1 MSASATVPSSAPL
14 TDQPISVPRRPLD
27 FEDYIDIVRRHRSWI
42 LGPAFLGLVLGV
54 VTAFLWEDS
63 YVARGKIRITPP
75 QVPTRFVPG
84 NVNEEMTARIN
95 AIAQE
100 IITRSSLQNLI
111 QTYNLYPDDR
121 KRLPME
127 DVIDRMRRAIG
138 IDNIQSYG
146 RSGAPQYHVFTV
158 SFVYSDRR
166 LAQKICSELID
177 RFTKQSIE
185 SRLNSSRQTTLF
197 LSDQY
202 EAAKRELDDLD
213 AKIAV
218 FKSKYFGELP
228 EQEQL
233 VMTRLSGMES
243 TLQATAGQLSRAQ
256 QEKLQLE
263 TQLRDLRDQAAALAN
278 SARSAE
284 TSAVVAAQR
293 NPKILE
299 LQREIERSSNQLRV
313 LRESYTDSHPDIR
326 RLLAY
331 IENRE
336 KQLDELLAEDRKQQA
351 STAAAAGAPA
361 PAGMPES
368 VQARLRELNS
378 SIVRLQA
385 ALQAKDM
392 EIEDY
397 NRQIN
402 DLKNRIKATQAK
414 LETGA
419 SVSQEYLQL
428 IRERELAARRYEDLG
443 RKLQDS
449 AMATDLVSR
458 GQSET
463 MEVLESPVIPEEP
476 VAPNRPLIIA
486 VGLAIGAAVGI
497 GLASVREIKDTS
509 LKNLKDVRAY
519 TKLTVLGSIPLLEN
533 DFVVRRRRRI
543 AWMLWALAIVVGV
556 SMMAGA
562 VFYYYSQ
569 RG

>member
-1 MSASATVPSSAPL
+1 MSAMPATSLSQAPE
-14 TDQPISVPRRPLD
+14 QPLSVPRRPLD
-27 FEDYIDIVRRHRSWI
+27 FEDYIEIARRHRTWI

-54 VTAFLWEDS
+54 VTAYLWEDS
-63 YVARGKIRITPP
+63 YIARGKIRITPP
-75 QVPTRFVPG
+75 QVPARLVPG
-84 NVNEEMTARIN
+84 NVGEELTARIN

-127 DVIDRMRRAIG
+127 DVIDTMRKAIG
-138 IDNIQSYG
+138 IDNIESYS
-146 RSGAPQYHVFTV
+146 RSGAPRFHVFTV

-166 LAQKICSELID
+166 LAQKICAELID

-202 EAAKRELDDLD
+202 ESAKRELDDLD
-213 AKIAV
+213 ARIAV
-218 FKSKYFGELP
+218 FRSRYFGELP
-228 EQEQL
+228 EQEQM
-233 VMTRLSGMES
+233 VVSRLSTMEAS
-243 TLQATAGQLSRAQ
+243 LQATTGQLSRAQ
-256 QEKLQLE
+256 QDRLQLE
-263 TQLRDLRDQAAALAN
+263 TQLRELRERAAVLSQPPPAESVEAAA
-278 SARSAE
+278 RS
-284 TSAVVAAQR
+284 
-293 NPKILE
+293 NPKIAE
-299 LQREIERSSNQLRV
+299 MQREIERARNSLRI
-313 LRESYTDSHPDIR
+313 LRESYTESHPDVR
-326 RLLAY
+326 RLTAF
-331 IENRE
+331 IEGRE
-336 KQLDELLAEDRKQQA
+336 AQLKDLLEEEKKTIA
-351 STAAAAGAPA
+351 SAA
-361 PAGMPES
+361 PAGTSPRALPAAAVEKLQEVS
-368 VQARLRELNS
+368 GAIARVQT
-378 SIVRLQA
+378 

-392 EIEDY
+392 EIDDY

-402 DLKNRIKATQAK
+402 DLKNRIRATQAK
-414 LETGA
+414 LESGA

-428 IRERELAARRYEDLG
+428 VRERELAARRYEDLG

-449 AMATDLVSR
+449 NMATDLVSR

-476 VAPNRPLIIA
+476 IAPNRPLIIA
-486 VGLAIGAAVGI
+486 VGLALGAAVGI
-497 GLASVREIKDTS
+497 ALASFREIKDAS

-543 AWMLWALAIVVGV
+543 AWLAWAVALLTGTLL
-556 SMMAGA
+556 MAGA
-562 VFYYYSQ
+562 VLYYYTQ

>member
-1 MSASATVPSSAPL
+1 MSAMPAQTAPSFA
-14 TDQPISVPRRPLD
+14 DQPVTVPRRPLD
-27 FEDYIDIVRRHRSWI
+27 LEDYVEIARRHRAWI

-63 YVARGKIRITPP
+63 YIARGKIRITPP
-75 QVPTRFVPG
+75 QVPARLVPG
-84 NVNEEMTARIN
+84 NVGEELTARIN

-138 IDNIQSYG
+138 IDNIESYS
-146 RSGAPQYHVFTV
+146 RSGAPRYHVFTV
-158 SFVYSDRR
+158 SFIYSDRR

-202 EAAKRELDDLD
+202 EAAKRELDDID
-213 AKIAV
+213 ARIAV
-218 FKSKYFGELP
+218 FRSRYFGELP
-228 EQEQL
+228 EQEQM
-233 VMTRLSGMES
+233 VVSRLSTMEAS
-243 TLQATAGQLSRAQ
+243 LQATAGQLSRAQ
-256 QEKLQLE
+256 QDRIQLE
-263 TQLRDLRDQAAALAN
+263 TQLRELREEAAAL
-278 SARSAE
+278 SQQPSPGE
-284 TSAVVAAQR
+284 TAAIAAQS
-293 NPKILE
+293 NPKIAE
-299 LQREIERSSNQLRV
+299 LQREIERSRNTLRV
-313 LRESYTDSHPDIR
+313 MKESYTDSHPDVR
-326 RLLAY
+326 RLTLF
-331 IENRE
+331 IEGRE
-336 KQLDELLAEDRKQQA
+336 EQLKELIEQEKKNLPEG
-351 STAAAAGAPA
+351 AAGQAKGSRSIPA
-361 PAGMPES
+361 ANL
-368 VQARLRELNS
+368 QKLREVS
-378 SIVRLQA
+378 SAIARVQA

-402 DLKNRIKATQAK
+402 DLKNRIKATQGK
-414 LETGA
+414 LESGV
-419 SVSQEYLQL
+419 SISQEYLQL
-428 IRERELAARRYEDLG
+428 VRDRELAARRYEDLG

-449 AMATDLVSR
+449 NMATDLVSR

-476 VAPNRPLIIA
+476 IAPNRPLIIA
-486 VGLAIGAAVGI
+486 VGVALGLAVGI
-497 GLASVREIKDTS
+497 GLASVREIKDSS

-519 TKLTVLGSIPLLEN
+519 TRLTVLGSIPLLEN

-543 AWMLWALAIVVGV
+543 AWLAWACAFLVGV
-556 SMMAGA
+556 LMMAGA
-562 VFYYYSQ
+562 VFYYYTQ

>member
-1 MSASATVPSSAPL
+1 MPAMPALTNPPATE
-14 TDQPISVPRRPLD
+14 QPISVPRRTLD
-27 FEDYIDIVRRHRSWI
+27 FEDYVDIARRHRAWI

-54 VTAFLWEDS
+54 ITAFLWEDS

-75 QVPTRFVPG
+75 QVPARLVPG
-84 NVNEEMTARIN
+84 NVGEELTARIN

-127 DVIDRMRRAIG
+127 DVIDRMRRSIG
-138 IDNIQSYG
+138 IDNIESYS
-146 RSGAPQYHVFTV
+146 RSGAPRYHVFTV

-166 LAQKICSELID
+166 LAQRVVAELID

-213 AKIAV
+213 ARIAV
-218 FKSKYFGELP
+218 FRTKYFGELP
-228 EQEQL
+228 EQEQMA
-233 VMTRLSGMES
+233 VSRLSTMEAS
-243 TLQATAGQLSRAQ
+243 LQATTGQLSRAQ
-256 QEKLQLE
+256 QDRIQLE
-263 TQLRDLRDQAAALAN
+263 TQLRELREQAAALSQQPQA
-278 SARSAE
+278 AD
-284 TSAVVAAQR
+284 TVVQAAQR

-299 LQREIERSSNQLRV
+299 LQRELDRARNSLRV
-313 LRESYTDSHPDIR
+313 LRESYTDSHPDVR
-326 RLLAY
+326 RLATF
-331 IENRE
+331 IEGRE
-336 KQLDELLAEDRKQQA
+336 IQLKELIEEEKKLLAEPPA
-351 STAAAAGAPA
+351 SQPAAARPIPA
-361 PAGMPES
+361 ENL
-368 VQARLRELNS
+368 QRLRELS
-378 SIVRLQA
+378 SAIARVQA

-402 DLKNRIKATQAK
+402 DLKNRIKTTQSR
-414 LETGA
+414 LESGA
-419 SVSQEYLQL
+419 AVSQEYLQL
-428 IRERELAARRYEDLG
+428 VRDRELAARRYEDLG
-443 RKLQDS
+443 HKLQDS
-449 AMATDLVSR
+449 SMATDLVSR

-476 VAPNRPLIIA
+476 IAPNRPLIIA
-486 VGLAIGAAVGI
+486 VGVALGLAVGV

-519 TKLTVLGSIPLLEN
+519 TRLTVLGSIPLLEN

-543 AWMLWALAIVVGV
+543 SWLAWAFAILLGMLL
-556 SMMAGA
+556 MAGA
-562 VFYYYSQ
+562 VFYYYTQ

>member
-1 MSASATVPSSAPL
+1 MSAMPAQTAPPVAEQSL
-14 TDQPISVPRRPLD
+14 SVSRRPLD
-27 FEDYIDIVRRHRSWI
+27 LEDYVEVARRHRAWI

-54 VTAFLWEDS
+54 ITAFLWEDS
-63 YVARGKIRITPP
+63 YIARGKIRITPP
-75 QVPTRFVPG
+75 QVPARLVPG
-84 NVNEEMTARIN
+84 NVGEELTARIN

-127 DVIDRMRRAIG
+127 DVIDQMRRAIG
-138 IDNIQSYG
+138 IDNIESYS
-146 RSGAPQYHVFTV
+146 RSGAPRYHVFTV
-158 SFVYSDRR
+158 SFIYSDRR

-202 EAAKRELDDLD
+202 ESAKRELDDID
-213 AKIAV
+213 ARIAV
-218 FKSKYFGELP
+218 FRSKYFGELP
-228 EQEQL
+228 EQEQM
-233 VMTRLSGMES
+233 VVSRLSTMES
-243 TLQATAGQLSRAQ
+243 SLQATAGQLSRAQ
-256 QEKLQLE
+256 QDRIQLE
-263 TQLRDLRDQAAALAN
+263 TQLRELREEAAALSQQPPA
-278 SARSAE
+278 AE
-284 TSAVVAAQR
+284 AAAIAAQS
-293 NPKILE
+293 NPKIGE
-299 LQREIERSSNQLRV
+299 LQREIERSRNSLRV
-313 LRESYTDSHPDIR
+313 LRESYTDSHPDVR
-326 RLLAY
+326 RLILF
-331 IENRE
+331 IEGRE
-336 KQLDELLAEDRKQQA
+336 AQLKELIEEEKKRLAEM
-351 STAAAAGAPA
+351 
-361 PAGMPES
+361 PAGQGRE
-368 VQARLRELNS
+368 ARGIPAANMQKLREVS
-378 SIVRLQA
+378 SAIARVQT

-402 DLKNRIKATQAK
+402 DLKNRIKATQGK
-414 LETGA
+414 LESGVA
-419 SVSQEYLQL
+419 VSQEYLQL
-428 IRERELAARRYEDLG
+428 VRDRELAARRYEDLS

-449 AMATDLVSR
+449 NMATDLVSR

-476 VAPNRPLIIA
+476 IAPNRPLIIA
-486 VGLAIGAAVGI
+486 VGVALGLAVGI

-519 TKLTVLGSIPLLEN
+519 TRLTVLGSIPLLEN

-543 AWMLWALAIVVGV
+543 AWLAWACAVLVGLLL
-556 SMMAGA
+556 MAGA
-562 VFYYYSQ
+562 VFYYYTQ

>member
-1 MSASATVPSSAPL
+1 MPAMPAQTIQPVPEQPL
-14 TDQPISVPRRPLD
+14 SVPRRALD
-27 FEDYIDIVRRHRSWI
+27 FEDYVDVARRHRAWI

-54 VTAFLWEDS
+54 ITAFLWEDS

-75 QVPTRFVPG
+75 QIPARLVPG
-84 NVNEEMTARIN
+84 NVSEELTARIN

-138 IDNIQSYG
+138 IDNIESYS
-146 RSGAPQYHVFTV
+146 RSGTPRYHVFTV

-166 LAQKICSELID
+166 LAQRIVAELID

-202 EAAKRELDDLD
+202 ESAKRELDDLD
-213 AKIAV
+213 ARIAV
-218 FKSKYFGELP
+218 FRTRYFGELP
-228 EQEQL
+228 EQEQM
-233 VMTRLSGMES
+233 VVSRLSTMEAS
-243 TLQATAGQLSRAQ
+243 LQATSGQLSRAQ
-256 QEKLQLE
+256 QDRIQLE
-263 TQLRDLRDQAAALAN
+263 SQLRELREQAAAL
-278 SARSAE
+278 SQQSQTPE
-284 TSAVVAAQR
+284 TAALAAQR
-293 NPKILE
+293 NPRIIE
-299 LQREIERSSNQLRV
+299 AQREIERARNSLRL
-313 LRESYTDSHPDIR
+313 LRESYTDSHPDVR
-326 RLLAY
+326 RLMAF
-331 IENRE
+331 IEGRE
-336 KQLDELLAEDRKQQA
+336 GHLKDLIEEERKFLAEAPA
-351 STAAAAGAPA
+351 SQPAAARSIP
-361 PAGMPES
+361 PEIL
-368 VQARLRELNS
+368 QRLRETS
-378 SIVRLQA
+378 SAIARLQA
-385 ALQAKDM
+385 ALQSKDM

-402 DLKNRIKATQAK
+402 DLKNRIKTTQGR
-414 LETGA
+414 LESGA
-419 SVSQEYLQL
+419 SISQEYLQL
-428 IRERELAARRYEDLG
+428 VRDRELAARRYEDLS

-449 AMATDLVSR
+449 SMATDLVSR

-476 VAPNRPLIIA
+476 IAPNRPLIIA
-486 VGLAIGAAVGI
+486 VGVALGLAVGI
-497 GLASVREIKDTS
+497 GLASVREIKDSS

-519 TKLTVLGSIPLLEN
+519 TRLTVLGSIPLLEN

-543 AWMLWALAIVVGV
+543 SWLAWAFAVLLGLCL
-556 SMMAGA
+556 MAGA
-562 VFYYYSQ
+562 MFYYYTQ

>member
-1 MSASATVPSSAPL
+1 MSAMPLQSAPL
-14 TDQPISVPRRPLD
+14 AGDQPLSVPRRPLD
-27 FEDYIDIVRRHRSWI
+27 LEDYVDVARRHRAWI

-54 VTAFLWEDS
+54 ITAFLWEDS
-63 YVARGKIRITPP
+63 YIARGKIRITPP
-75 QVPTRFVPG
+75 QVPARLVPG
-84 NVNEEMTARIN
+84 NVGEELTARIN

-111 QTYNLYPDDR
+111 QTYNLYPEDR

-138 IDNIQSYG
+138 IDNIGSYS
-146 RSGAPQYHVFTV
+146 RSGSPRYHVFTV

-202 EAAKRELDDLD
+202 ESAKRELDDID
-213 AKIAV
+213 ARIAV
-218 FKSKYFGELP
+218 FRSKYFGQLP
-228 EQEQL
+228 EQEQM
-233 VMTRLSGMES
+233 VVSRLSSMEAS
-243 TLQATAGQLSRAQ
+243 LQATTGQLSRAQ
-256 QEKLQLE
+256 QDRIQLE
-263 TQLRDLRDQAAALAN
+263 TQLRELREEAAALSQQPPAADTAAIA
-278 SARSAE
+278 AR
-284 TSAVVAAQR
+284 T
-293 NPKILE
+293 NPRIGE
-299 LQREIERSSNQLRV
+299 LQREIERSRNTLRV
-313 LRESYTDSHPDIR
+313 LRESYTDTHPDVR
-326 RLLAY
+326 RLVAF
-331 IENRE
+331 IEGRE
-336 KQLDELLAEDRKQQA
+336 AQLNELIEEEKKRLAEAPAAKGSPARAVPAASAQKLREV
-351 STAAAAGAPA
+351 STAI
-361 PAGMPES
+361 
-368 VQARLRELNS
+368 AR
-378 SIVRLQA
+378 VQA

-392 EIEDY
+392 EIEEH

-402 DLKNRIKATQAK
+402 ELKNRIKATQGK
-414 LETGA
+414 LEAGV

-428 IRERELAARRYEDLG
+428 VRDRELAARRYEELS

-449 AMATDLVSR
+449 NMATDLVSR

-476 VAPNRPLIIA
+476 IAPNRPLIIA
-486 VGLAIGAAVGI
+486 VGVVLGLAVGI
-497 GLASVREIKDTS
+497 GLASVREIKDSS

-519 TKLTVLGSIPLLEN
+519 TRLTVLGSIPLLEN

-543 AWMLWALAIVVGV
+543 GWLAWTCAILVGLLL
-556 SMMAGA
+556 MAGA
-562 VFYYYSQ
+562 VFYYYTQ

>member
-1 MSASATVPSSAPL
+1 MSAMPATPMPQATEQPL
-14 TDQPISVPRRPLD
+14 SVPRRPLD
-27 FEDYIDIVRRHRSWI
+27 FEDYIEIARRHRAWI

-54 VTAFLWEDS
+54 VTAYLWEDS
-63 YVARGKIRITPP
+63 YIARGKIRITPP
-75 QVPTRFVPG
+75 QVPARLVPG
-84 NVNEEMTARIN
+84 NVGEELTARIN

-127 DVIDRMRRAIG
+127 DVIDTMRKAIG
-138 IDNIQSYG
+138 IDNIESYA
-146 RSGAPQYHVFTV
+146 RSGAPRFHVFTV

-166 LAQKICSELID
+166 LAQRICAELID

-213 AKIAV
+213 ARIAV
-218 FKSKYFGELP
+218 FRSKYFGELP
-228 EQEQL
+228 EQEQM
-233 VMTRLSGMES
+233 VVSRLSTMEAS
-243 TLQATAGQLSRAQ
+243 LQATTGQLSRAQ
-256 QEKLQLE
+256 QDRLQLE
-263 TQLRDLRDQAAALAN
+263 TQLRELRERAAALSQPPPVETVEAA
-278 SARSAE
+278 ARS
-284 TSAVVAAQR
+284 
-293 NPKILE
+293 NPKIAE
-299 LQREIERSSNQLRV
+299 MQREIERARNSLRI
-313 LRESYTDSHPDIR
+313 LRESYTDSHPDVR
-326 RLLAY
+326 RLTAF
-331 IENRE
+331 IEGRE
-336 KQLDELLAEDRKQQA
+336 AQLKDLLEEEKKVVA
-351 STAAAAGAPA
+351 SAAPTGTSPRALPAAAVEKLQEISSAIAR
-361 PAGMPES
+361 
-368 VQARLRELNS
+368 VQT
-378 SIVRLQA
+378 

-392 EIEDY
+392 EIDDY

-402 DLKNRIKATQAK
+402 DLKNRIRATQAK
-414 LETGA
+414 LESGA

-428 IRERELAARRYEDLG
+428 VREREIAARRYEDLG
-443 RKLQDS
+443 HKLQDS
-449 AMATDLVSR
+449 NMATDLVSR

-476 VAPNRPLIIA
+476 IAPNRPLIIA
-486 VGLAIGAAVGI
+486 VGLALGAAVGI
-497 GLASVREIKDTS
+497 ALASFREIRDSS

-543 AWMLWALAIVVGV
+543 AWLAWAVALLAGILL
-556 SMMAGA
+556 MAGA
-562 VFYYYSQ
+562 VLYYYTQ

>member
-1 MSASATVPSSAPL
+1 M
-14 TDQPISVPRRPLD
+14 DQPISVPRRPLD
-27 FEDYIDIVRRHRSWI
+27 FEDYIDILRRHRSWI
-42 LGPAFLGLVLGV
+42 LGPTFLGLVFGV

-63 YVARGKIRITPP
+63 YVARGKIRVTPP
-75 QVPTRFVPG
+75 QVPARFVPG
-84 NVNEEMTARIN
+84 NVSEEMTARIN

-138 IDNIQSYG
+138 IDNIQSYS
-146 RSGAPQYHVFTV
+146 RSGSPQYHVFTV

-177 RFTKQSIE
+177 RFTRQSIE

-202 EAAKRELDDLD
+202 EAAKRELDEID
-213 AKIAV
+213 ARIAV

-256 QEKLQLE
+256 QDKLQLE
-263 TQLRDLRDQAAALAN
+263 TQLRDLREQAAALVQPAPAAES
-278 SARSAE
+278 SA
-284 TSAVVAAQR
+284 VAAQR
-293 NPKILE
+293 NPKIAE
-299 LQREIERSSNQLRV
+299 LQREIERARNSLRV
-313 LRESYTDSHPDIR
+313 LRESYTESHPDVQ
-326 RLLAY
+326 RLVAF
-331 IENRE
+331 IEGRE
-336 KQLDELLAEDRKQQA
+336 KQLEEILQEDRKQQQE
-351 STAAAAGAPA
+351 AAASPGRAAVHA
-361 PAGMPES
+361 IPEATL
-368 VQARLRELNS
+368 ARLRELNS
-378 SIVRLQA
+378 AIVRLQA

-402 DLKNRIKATQAK
+402 DLKNRIRATQAK
-414 LETGA
+414 LEGGA
-419 SVSQEYLQL
+419 AISQEYLQL
-428 IRERELAARRYEDLG
+428 VRDRELAARRYEELG

-449 AMATDLVSR
+449 SMATDLVSR

-476 VAPNRPLIIA
+476 IAPNRPLIIA
-486 VGLAIGAAVGI
+486 VGIALGAAVGI

-519 TKLTVLGSIPLLEN
+519 TRLTVLGSVPLLEN

-543 AWMLWALAIVVGV
+543 AWLAWALAVLVGILL
-556 SMMAGA
+556 MAGA
-562 VFYYYSQ
+562 VFYYYTQ

>member
-1 MSASATVPSSAPL
+1 MSAMPATPMPQATEQPL
-14 TDQPISVPRRPLD
+14 SVPRRPLD
-27 FEDYIDIVRRHRSWI
+27 FEDYIEIARRHRAWI

-54 VTAFLWEDS
+54 VTAYLWEDS
-63 YVARGKIRITPP
+63 YIARGKIRITPP
-75 QVPTRFVPG
+75 QVPARLVPG
-84 NVNEEMTARIN
+84 NVGEELTARIN

-121 KRLPME
+121 KHLPME
-127 DVIDRMRRAIG
+127 DVIDTMRKAIG
-138 IDNIQSYG
+138 IDNIESYS
-146 RSGAPQYHVFTV
+146 RSGAPRFHVFTV

-166 LAQKICSELID
+166 LAQKICAELID

-213 AKIAV
+213 ARIAV
-218 FKSKYFGELP
+218 FRSKYFGELP
-228 EQEQL
+228 EQEQM
-233 VMTRLSGMES
+233 VVSRLSTMEAS
-243 TLQATAGQLSRAQ
+243 LQATTGQLSRAQ
-256 QEKLQLE
+256 QDRLQLE
-263 TQLRDLRDQAAALAN
+263 TQLRELRERAAALSQPPPVETVEAA
-278 SARSAE
+278 ARS
-284 TSAVVAAQR
+284 
-293 NPKILE
+293 NPKIAE
-299 LQREIERSSNQLRV
+299 MQREIERARNSLRI
-313 LRESYTDSHPDIR
+313 LRESYTDSHPDVR
-326 RLLAY
+326 RLTAF
-331 IENRE
+331 IEGRE
-336 KQLDELLAEDRKQQA
+336 AQLKDLLEEEKKVVASAA
-351 STAAAAGAPA
+351 STGTSPRALPAAAV
-361 PAGMPES
+361 EK
-368 VQARLRELNS
+368 LRENS
-378 SIVRLQA
+378 SAIARVQT

-392 EIEDY
+392 EIDDY

-402 DLKNRIKATQAK
+402 DLKNRIRATQAK
-414 LETGA
+414 LESGA

-428 IRERELAARRYEDLG
+428 VREREIAARRYEDLG

-449 AMATDLVSR
+449 NMATDLVSR

-476 VAPNRPLIIA
+476 IAPNRPLIIT
-486 VGLAIGAAVGI
+486 VGLALGVAVGI
-497 GLASVREIKDTS
+497 ALASFREIKDSS

-543 AWMLWALAIVVGV
+543 AWLAWAVALLAGILLI
-556 SMMAGA
+556 AGA
-562 VFYYYSQ
+562 VLYYYTQ

>member
-1 MSASATVPSSAPL
+1 MSTTTAPQLAPL
-14 TDQPISVPRRPLD
+14 TEQPLTVPRRPLD

-42 LGPAFLGLVLGV
+42 LGPAYLGLVLGV
-54 VTAFLWEDS
+54 ITAFLWEDS
-63 YVARGKIRITPP
+63 YVARGKIRIAPP
-75 QVPTRFVPG
+75 QVPARFVPG
-84 NVNEEMTARIN
+84 NVTEEMTTRIN

-127 DVIDRMRRAIG
+127 DVIDKMRRSIG
-138 IDNIQSYG
+138 IENIQSFS
-146 RSGAPQYHVFTV
+146 RSGSPQYHVFTV

-166 LAQKICSELID
+166 LAQKICAELID

-202 EAAKRELDDLD
+202 EAAKRELDELD

-228 EQEQL
+228 EQSQML
-233 VMTRLSGMES
+233 LTRLSSLES
-243 TLQATAGQLSRAQ
+243 AIQATTGQLSRAQ
-256 QEKLQLE
+256 QDKLQLE
-263 TQLRDLRDQAAALAN
+263 TQLRDLRDQMASLMQPPPSETPAA
-278 SARSAE
+278 
-284 TSAVVAAQR
+284 AAQR
-293 NPKILE
+293 NPRIAE
-299 LQREIERSSNQLRV
+299 LQREIERARNSLRV
-313 LRESYTDSHPDIR
+313 LRESYTDSHPDVR
-326 RLLAY
+326 RLIAF
-331 IENRE
+331 IAGRE
-336 KQLDELLAEDRKQQA
+336 KQLEELMEEERKAQSASSGQQGN
-351 STAAAAGAPA
+351 AAPRQ
-361 PAGMPES
+361 PRFSPEI
-368 VQARLRELNS
+368 QERLRQLNS
-378 SIVRLQA
+378 SVVRLQA
-385 ALQAKDM
+385 ALQAKDA
-392 EIEDY
+392 EIDDY
-397 NRQIN
+397 NRQIET
-402 DLKNRIKATQAK
+402 LKARLKETQAK
-414 LETGA
+414 LEGGA
-419 SVSQEYLQL
+419 TISQEYLQL
-428 IRERELAARRYEDLG
+428 VRDREIAARRYEDLG

-449 AMATDLVSR
+449 SMATDLVSR

-486 VGLAIGAAVGI
+486 VGLAIGVAVGI

-519 TKLTVLGSIPLLEN
+519 TRLTVLGSIPLLEN

-543 AWMLWALAIVVGV
+543 AWLLWALAILIG
-556 SMMAGA
+556 MLLMAGS
-562 VFYYYSQ
+562 VFYYYTQ

>member
-1 MSASATVPSSAPL
+1 MSAMPAPSLPQATEQPL
-14 TDQPISVPRRPLD
+14 SVPRRPLD
-27 FEDYIDIVRRHRSWI
+27 FEDYIEIARRHRAWI

-54 VTAFLWEDS
+54 VTAYLWEDS
-63 YVARGKIRITPP
+63 YIARGKIRITPP
-75 QVPTRFVPG
+75 QVPARLVPG
-84 NVNEEMTARIN
+84 NVGEELTARIN

-127 DVIDRMRRAIG
+127 DVIDTMRKSIG
-138 IDNIQSYG
+138 IDNIESYS
-146 RSGAPQYHVFTV
+146 RSGAPRFHVFTV
-158 SFVYSDRR
+158 SFIYSDRR
-166 LAQKICSELID
+166 LAQKICAELID

-213 AKIAV
+213 ARIAV
-218 FKSKYFGELP
+218 FRSKYFGELP
-228 EQEQL
+228 EQEQM
-233 VMTRLSGMES
+233 VVSRLSTMEAS
-243 TLQATAGQLSRAQ
+243 LQATTGQLSRAQ
-256 QEKLQLE
+256 QDRLQLE
-263 TQLRDLRDQAAALAN
+263 TQLRELRERAAALSQPPPVETVEAA
-278 SARSAE
+278 ARS
-284 TSAVVAAQR
+284 
-293 NPKILE
+293 NPKIAE
-299 LQREIERSSNQLRV
+299 MHREIERARNSLRI
-313 LRESYTDSHPDIR
+313 LRESYTDSHPDVR
-326 RLLAY
+326 RLTAF
-331 IENRE
+331 IEGRE
-336 KQLDELLAEDRKQQA
+336 AQLKDLLEEEKKVVA
-351 STAAAAGAPA
+351 SAAAAGISSRAMSA
-361 PAGMPES
+361 ATLEK
-368 VQARLRELNS
+368 LRENS
-378 SIVRLQA
+378 SAIARVQT

-392 EIEDY
+392 EIDDY

-402 DLKNRIKATQAK
+402 DLKNRIRATQAK
-414 LETGA
+414 LESGA

-428 IRERELAARRYEDLG
+428 VREREIAARRYEDLG

-449 AMATDLVSR
+449 NMATDLVSR

-476 VAPNRPLIIA
+476 IAPNRPLIIT
-486 VGLAIGAAVGI
+486 VGLALGVAVGI
-497 GLASVREIKDTS
+497 ALASFREIKDSS

-543 AWMLWALAIVVGV
+543 AWLAWAVALLAGILLI
-556 SMMAGA
+556 AGA
-562 VFYYYSQ
+562 VLYYYTQ

>member
-1 MSASATVPSSAPL
+1 MSATTIPSAAPPM
-14 TDQPISVPRRPLD
+14 DQPISVPRRPLD
-27 FEDYIDIVRRHRSWI
+27 FEDYIDILRRHRSWI
-42 LGPAFLGLVLGV
+42 LGPTFLGLVFGV

-63 YVARGKIRITPP
+63 YVARGKIRVTPP
-75 QVPTRFVPG
+75 QVPARFVPG
-84 NVNEEMTARIN
+84 NVSEEMTARIN

-138 IDNIQSYG
+138 IDNIQSYS
-146 RSGAPQYHVFTV
+146 RSGSPQYHVFTV

-177 RFTKQSIE
+177 RFTRQSIE

-202 EAAKRELDDLD
+202 EAAKRELDEID
-213 AKIAV
+213 ARIAV

-256 QEKLQLE
+256 QDKLQLE
-263 TQLRDLRDQAAALAN
+263 TQLRDLREQAAALVQPAPAAES
-278 SARSAE
+278 SA
-284 TSAVVAAQR
+284 VAAQR
-293 NPKILE
+293 NPKIAE
-299 LQREIERSSNQLRV
+299 LQREIERARNSLRV
-313 LRESYTDSHPDIR
+313 LRESYTESHPDVQ
-326 RLLAY
+326 RLVAF
-331 IENRE
+331 IEGRE
-336 KQLDELLAEDRKQQA
+336 KQLEEILQEDRKQQQE
-351 STAAAAGAPA
+351 AAASPGRAAVHA
-361 PAGMPES
+361 IPEATL
-368 VQARLRELNS
+368 ARLRELNS
-378 SIVRLQA
+378 AIVRLQA

-402 DLKNRIKATQAK
+402 DLKNRIRATQAK
-414 LETGA
+414 LEGGA
-419 SVSQEYLQL
+419 AISQEYLQL
-428 IRERELAARRYEDLG
+428 VRDRELAARRYEELG

-449 AMATDLVSR
+449 SMATDLVSR

-476 VAPNRPLIIA
+476 IAPNRPLIIA
-486 VGLAIGAAVGI
+486 VGIALGAAVGI

-519 TKLTVLGSIPLLEN
+519 TRLTVLGSVPLLEN

-543 AWMLWALAIVVGV
+543 AWLAWALAVLVGILL
-556 SMMAGA
+556 MAGA
-562 VFYYYSQ
+562 VFYYYTQ

>member
-1 MSASATVPSSAPL
+1 MSATTMPPMAPPAE
-14 TDQPISVPRRPLD
+14 QPISVPRRPLD

-42 LGPAFLGLVLGV
+42 LGPAFLGLVFGV

-75 QVPTRFVPG
+75 HIPARFVPG
-84 NVNEEMTARIN
+84 NVGEEMTARIN

-127 DVIDRMRRAIG
+127 DVIDKMRRAIG

-166 LAQKICSELID
+166 LAQKICAELID

-202 EAAKRELDDLD
+202 EAAKRELDEID
-213 AKIAV
+213 ARIAV

-243 TLQATAGQLSRAQ
+243 ALQATTGQLSRAQ
-256 QEKLQLE
+256 QDKLQLE
-263 TQLRDLRDQAAALAN
+263 TQLRDLRDQAAALAQA
-278 SARSAE
+278 SSQTESPA
-284 TSAVVAAQR
+284 VAAQR
-293 NPKILE
+293 NPKIAE
-299 LQREIERSSNQLRV
+299 LQREIERARNSLRV
-313 LRESYTDSHPDIR
+313 LRESYTDSHPDVR
-326 RLLAY
+326 RLVAF
-331 IENRE
+331 IEGRE
-336 KQLDELLAEDRKQQA
+336 KQLEELMEEDRKQQA
-351 STAAAAGAPA
+351 AAAGAQGKA
-361 PAGMPES
+361 PSG
-368 VQARLRELNS
+368 VVITQGNLDRLRELNS
-378 SIVRLQA
+378 AIVRLQA

-392 EIEDY
+392 EIDDY

-414 LETGA
+414 LESGA
-419 SVSQEYLQL
+419 SISQEYLQL
-428 IRERELAARRYEDLG
+428 VRDRELAARRYEELG
-443 RKLQDS
+443 KKLQES
-449 AMATDLVSR
+449 NMATDLVSR

-486 VGLAIGAAVGI
+486 VGVAIGLAVGI

-533 DFVVRRRRRI
+533 DFIVRRRRRI
-543 AWMLWALAIVVGV
+543 AWLAWALAVLVGV
-556 SMMAGA
+556 LMMAGA
-562 VFYYYSQ
+562 VFYYYTQ

>member
-1 MSASATVPSSAPL
+1 MSASTIPSAAPPL
-14 TDQPISVPRRPLD
+14 DQPISVPRRPLD

-75 QVPTRFVPG
+75 QVPPRFVPG
-84 NVNEEMTARIN
+84 NVSEEMTARIN

-127 DVIDRMRRAIG
+127 DVIDKMRRAIG
-138 IDNIQSYG
+138 IDNIQSYA
-146 RSGAPQYHVFTV
+146 RSGSPQYHVFTV

-166 LAQKICSELID
+166 LAQKICAELID
-177 RFTKQSIE
+177 RFTRQSIE

-197 LSDQY
+197 LADQY
-202 EAAKRELDDLD
+202 EAAKRELDEID
-213 AKIAV
+213 ARIAV

-233 VMTRLSGMES
+233 VMSRLSGMES
-243 TLQATAGQLSRAQ
+243 ALQATTGQLSRALQ
-256 QEKLQLE
+256 DKLQLE
-263 TQLRDLRDQAAALAN
+263 TQLRDLRDQAAALAQAA
-278 SARSAE
+278 SAQEAP
-284 TSAVVAAQR
+284 AAAAQR
-293 NPKILE
+293 NPKIAE
-299 LQREIERSSNQLRV
+299 LQRELERARNSLRL
-313 LRESYTDSHPDIR
+313 LRESYTDSHPDVR
-326 RLLAY
+326 RLLAF
-331 IENRE
+331 IEGRE
-336 KQLDELLAEDRKQQA
+336 KQLEELQEEERKRAQE
-351 STAAAAGAPA
+351 SAAAPGKSLANPA
-361 PAGMPES
+361 LPES
-368 VQARLRELNS
+368 TLARLRELNS
-378 SIVRLQA
+378 AIVRLQA

-392 EIEDY
+392 EIDDY

-402 DLKNRIKATQAK
+402 ELKNRIKSTQAK
-414 LETGA
+414 LESGA
-419 SVSQEYLQL
+419 SISQEYLQL
-428 IRERELAARRYEDLG
+428 VRDRELAARRYEELG

-449 AMATDLVSR
+449 SMATDLVSR

-476 VAPNRPLIIA
+476 IAPNRPLIIS
-486 VGLAIGAAVGI
+486 VGLALGAAVGI
-497 GLASVREIKDTS
+497 ALASVREIKDTS

-519 TKLTVLGSIPLLEN
+519 TRLTVLGSIPLLEN

-543 AWMLWALAIVVGV
+543 AWLAWALALLVGLL
-556 SMMAGA
+556 MMAGA
-562 VFYYYSQ
+562 VFYYYTQ